1 MSNKGAKETLK
12 TLYGCRCMLTGV
24 KAKRLQY
31 HHIYKKEYGGRA
43 TVENGANVINEIHRF
58 THEQERIDKEL
69 FYLIND
75 CLLCYKECID
85 RGLTELVEEYEC
97 EVMPEYRRVLARR
110 NDKR

>member
-12 TLYGCRCMLTGV
+12 TLYGCRCMLTNT
-24 KAKRLQY
+24 KTSKLQF
-31 HHIYKKEYGGRA
+31 HHIEKKEYGGQA
-43 TVENGANVINEIHRF
+43 TAENGANVVDGIHKF
-58 THEQERIDKEL
+58 IHEQERNDREL

-110 NDKR
+110 KR